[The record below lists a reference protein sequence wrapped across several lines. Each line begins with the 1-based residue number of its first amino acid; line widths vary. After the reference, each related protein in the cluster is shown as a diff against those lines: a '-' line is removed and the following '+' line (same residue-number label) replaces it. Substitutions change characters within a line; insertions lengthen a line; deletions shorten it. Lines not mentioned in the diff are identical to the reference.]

1 MAAYGYNLAPRRLR
15 QEDWKLKIS
24 MDYTVRHTHIWRCGS
39 LVEHLFSTMGLSAAV
54 WEEEVKQKRSHE

>member
-24 MDYTVRHTHIWRCGS
+24 MDYTVRHTHT
-39 LVEHLFSTMGLSAAV
+39 HLEMWLTGRAFI
-54 WEEEVKQKRSHE
+54 